1 MGYLH
6 GKMKGVQKSAVMK
19 AFERGELDIL
29 VSTTVIEVG
38 INVPNAS
45 VMLVEDADCFGL
57 SQLHQLRG
65 RVGRGKY
72 ASYCILMANDPGQNA
87 VSRLKI
93 MEREN
98 NGYKIAEFDLK
109 QRGPGDFIRDNG
121 EKIRQHG
128 AFEWAEKYT
137 SEDGNAARIFN

>member
-1 MGYLH
+1 
-6 GKMKGVQKSAVMK
+6 MK

-93 MEREN
+93 MEEEN

-128 AFEWAEKYT
+128 ALKLRMAGALDDARLLYRAFEWAEKY
-137 SEDGNAARIFN
+137 SKES